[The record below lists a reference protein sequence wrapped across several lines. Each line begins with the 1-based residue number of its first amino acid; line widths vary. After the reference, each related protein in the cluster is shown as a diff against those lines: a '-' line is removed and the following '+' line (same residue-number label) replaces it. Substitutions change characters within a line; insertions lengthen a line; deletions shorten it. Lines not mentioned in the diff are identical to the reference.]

1 MSEFKLGVVEWAC
14 PLPGPGGLK
23 ILSELGLQGMEL
35 DFGEYEAGYPLYN
48 ERVQDLYL
56 ENGAKYGI
64 EFPAIGLNALNTHG
78 MCHDRE
84 TVDGMIAIQTIE
96 KGIETAIKMN
106 IPVAQLPS
114 FDNGF
119 IRTEK
124 HFYNVC
130 EKLKLACELSEGTD
144 LIIAFE
150 NVLDAEQTKRMIREV
165 NNPRVKVFYDT
176 QNYHL
181 FSGLNEAETLRAIA
195 DDVVMIHIK
204 DGYNNAISSALLGH
218 GDAKFFDTAEVIKE
232 TECTEWLYL
241 ENFYATLPIRNIH
254 RDFYEIMRKD
264 IEIARSTFGIAA

>member
-1 MSEFKLGVVEWAC
+1 MGNFKLGIVEWAC
-14 PLPGPGGLK
+14 PLPGPAGLK
-23 ILSELGLQGMEL
+23 IAAELGLQGMEL

-48 ERVQDLYL
+48 PRIQDLYL
-56 ENGAKYGI
+56 EFGEKYGI
-64 EFPAIGLNALNTHG
+64 EFPSIGLNALNTHG
-78 MCHDRE
+78 MCHDRN
-84 TVDGMIAIQTIE
+84 TVDGMIATETIK
-96 KGIETAIKMN
+96 KGIETALKMK

-150 NVLDAEQTKRMIREV
+150 NVLDAEKTKEMIREV
-165 NNPRVKVFYDT
+165 NNPRVKVFFDT

-181 FSGLNEAETLRAIA
+181 FSGLNEAETLREIA
-195 DDVVMIHIK
+195 DDVAQIHIK
-204 DGYNNAISSALLGH
+204 DGYNNAISSAILGH
-218 GDAKFFDTAEVIKE
+218 GDAKFAETAEVIKE
-232 TECTEWLYL
+232 TACTEWLFL
-241 ENFYATLPIRNIH
+241 ENFYATLPIRNNH

-264 IEIARSTFGIAA
+264 IQIAKETFGI